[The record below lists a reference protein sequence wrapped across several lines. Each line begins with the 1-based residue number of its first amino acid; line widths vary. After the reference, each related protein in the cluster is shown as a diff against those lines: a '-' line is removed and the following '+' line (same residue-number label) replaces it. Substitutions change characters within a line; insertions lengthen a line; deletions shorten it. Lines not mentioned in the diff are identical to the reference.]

1 MLSRSMDPRA
11 KGRHGPGK
19 YMRRAMTTRNA
30 KIAPNPSS
38 PARQRRSMEGLEH
51 MDVLQCD
58 EVLIAV

>member
-1 MLSRSMDPRA
+1 
-11 KGRHGPGK
+11 
-19 YMRRAMTTRNA
+19 MTTRNA